1 MKQNREFGNR
11 ENKKNREFES
21 RGNKKKPVNLKTEK
35 MERNGIWKSREV
47 EKNREF

>member
-11 ENKKNREFES
+11 ENKKIVNLKAVKIK
-21 RGNKKKPVNLKTEK
+21 NPVNLKTEK
-35 MERNGIWKSREV
+35 MDRNGIWKSREV